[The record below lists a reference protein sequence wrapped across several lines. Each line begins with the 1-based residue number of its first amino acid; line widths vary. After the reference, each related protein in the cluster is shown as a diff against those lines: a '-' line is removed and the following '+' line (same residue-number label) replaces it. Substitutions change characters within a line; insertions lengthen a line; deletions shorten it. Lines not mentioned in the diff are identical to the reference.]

1 MCEYQAYYLEDKLE
15 NTELGNKMLNK
26 KLEKLKYINEY
37 FNWYDILLM
46 WSLKIRNKVEGGED
60 INGPWNKKQN
70 INAGLKK

>member
-15 NTELGNKMLNK
+15 NTELDNKNLNK

-46 WSLKIRNKVEGGED
+46 WSLKIGKGGED
-60 INGPWNKKQN
+60 INEPWNKKQS
-70 INAGLKK
+70 IKAGLKK